1 MSKVKEALA
10 PNDYKPASERYLSV
24 DAGMVRFDTE
34 RLLQAFP
41 ELADDEELRGD
52 MLSGE
57 TRIDEVLTRLFLA
70 WRHREELASGAKAI
84 KADLDIREKRNTAA
98 AKKLKDIAL
107 TIMETA
113 DLPKRELP
121 VVTLSVSAGRKR
133 VVVDD
138 VNALPQ
144 GAFTTERKAI
154 AAKDLETMIL
164 AERAGQFPGAHLEI
178 GDDYLT
184 ARAK

>member
-1 MSKVKEALA
+1 MSKVKEAYA
-10 PNDYKPASERYLSV
+10 PSDYKPVSERWLHV
-24 DAGMVRFDTE
+24 DAGRVRFDTVLLME
-34 RLLQAFP
+34 RFP

-52 MLSGE
+52 MLQGS
-57 TRIDEVLTRLFLA
+57 TSIDEVLTRLFLA
-70 WRHREELASGAKAI
+70 WRHREELAAGVKAI

-107 TIMETA
+107 EIMETA
-113 DLPKRELP
+113 DLRKRELP
-121 VVTLSVSAGRKR
+121 AVTLSVSDGRKR
-133 VVVDD
+133 IVVDD

-154 AAKDLETMIL
+154 PAKELEALIM
-164 AERAGQFPGAHLEI
+164 AEDAGAFPGAHIEV